1 MRTAIRLAER
11 GLLPD
16 RLIRIGIRKLLR
28 HRLRQIDPGDCQA
41 QERAKMTF
49 IEQMRSSPVALH
61 TEEANEQHY
70 ELPPAF
76 FEKVLGKRLK
86 YSSCYYDDSATTLD
100 QAEEAMLALSCE
112 RAELENGQEVLELGC
127 GWGSLTLWM
136 AEKYPDSRIT
146 AVSNSSLQREFIEG
160 QCRERGLENVQVV
173 TADVNEFATDLRF
186 DRVVS
191 VEMFEHLRNYQV
203 ALERVAGWLKADGK
217 VFIHVFCHRDSP
229 YIFEAQSDDDWMG
242 KYFFTGGLMPS
253 DDLFLYFQRDLVVEE
268 HWRVEGTHYERT
280 ARGWLENMDAHRE
293 DILPILSKQYGEKGE
308 MWFQRWR
315 MFFLACEELFGY
327 AEGQEWW
334 VTHYRFGKRQLNG
347 KDCIEA
353 RD

>member
-1 MRTAIRLAER
+1 MRTAIRMAER

-16 RLIRIGIRKLLR
+16 GLIRIGIQRLLR
-28 HRLRQIDPGDCQA
+28 HRLRQIDSGDCQV

-49 IEQMRSSPVALH
+49 IEMMRSSPVALH

-76 FEKVLGKRLK
+76 FEKVLGKNLK
-86 YSSCYYDDSATTLD
+86 YSSCYYENDATTLD

-112 RAELENGQEVLELGC
+112 RAELANGQEVLELGC
-127 GWGSLTLWM
+127 GWGSLTLWI

-160 QCRERGLENVQVV
+160 QCRERGLENVRIV
-173 TADVNEFATDLRF
+173 TADVNAFDTDLRF

-217 VFIHVFCHRDSP
+217 VFIHVFCHRDNP

-268 HWRVEGTHYERT
+268 HWRVEGTHYART
-280 ARGWLENMDAHRE
+280 AQDWLGNMDAHRE
-293 DILPILSKQYGEKGE
+293 ELLPILAEQYGEE
-308 MWFQRWR
+308 ESERWFQRWR

-327 AEGQEWW
+327 AAGQEWW
-334 VTHYRFGKRQLNG
+334 VTHYRFGKRQMNG
-347 KDCIEA
+347 KA
-353 RD
+353 RG